1 MFVLVHFIC
10 LLLVGHAAYVWQKE
24 RKDEG
29 EMGEPLR
36 LAHPADSVILQNAST
51 KIAASLQSDQAS
63 PDILADILHV
73 ETTRPDR
80 APEMAFSH
88 SGSCQIYHLGLRL
101 FCCKGVSVP
110 LRIFPRSLNT

>member
-1 MFVLVHFIC
+1 MMFVLVHFIC
-10 LLLVGHAAYVWQKE
+10 LLLVGHAMYVWQKE

-110 LRIFPRSLNT
+110 

>member
-1 MFVLVHFIC
+1 MMFVLVHFIC
-10 LLLVGHAAYVWQKE
+10 LLLVGHAMYVWQKE

-51 KIAASLQSDQAS
+51 KIAASPQSDQAS

-73 ETTRPDR
+73 ETARPDR
-80 APEMAFSH
+80 APEMALSH
-88 SGSCQIYHLGLRL
+88 NGSCQIYHLGLYL
-101 FCCKGVSVP
+101 FCCKRDSVP
-110 LRIFPRSLNT
+110 